1 RYEFFLDRDNSWND
15 CVSAMQ
21 VFNYMHAVRRNPD
34 APPLSNKEKTCE
46 RTENEYKHIKPG
58 YPSYENVVAELVKQQ
73 GDKVHIGVTVG
84 GSWNDPYLAWV
95 SFSQFAELQE
105 KCIKKF

>member
-1 RYEFFLDRDNSWND
+1 QLNTATTLLRRLIDMDNKQHTKLEKIYALDAADSGSPWDRYEFFLDRDNSWND

-58 YPSYENVVAELVKQQ
+58 YPS
-73 GDKVHIGVTVG
+73 
-84 GSWNDPYLAWV
+84 
-95 SFSQFAELQE
+95 
-105 KCIKKF
+105 